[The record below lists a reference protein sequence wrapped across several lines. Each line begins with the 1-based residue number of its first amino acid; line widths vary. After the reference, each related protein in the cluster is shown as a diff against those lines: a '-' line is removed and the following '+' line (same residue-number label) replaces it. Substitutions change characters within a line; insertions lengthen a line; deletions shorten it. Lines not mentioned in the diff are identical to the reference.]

1 MPPTPSVLAG
11 DAAISLEFPFPDLPP
26 PATWTEVADGVRW
39 VRMPLPF
46 ALDHINLW
54 LLRGP
59 NGWTLVDT
67 GLGNAAT
74 RALWDTLLPH
84 HTPLEQL
91 VVTHYHPDHFGQA
104 GWFVREFGL
113 PLLMTEAEYLTAH
126 AVYENTSGYSPSM
139 LREVFGAHGLPEET
153 LAALEARPSGYRNI
167 VAEPP
172 RQFRRM
178 THGDVIRLG
187 DHEWRVIIGY
197 GHAPEHASLYCEALR
212 VVISGDMLLPK
223 ISTNVSVWSTEP
235 EGDPVR
241 QFLTSIR
248 AYLDL
253 PADTLVLP
261 SHGLPFRGIAPRV
274 AQLANHH
281 EERLAELRAA
291 CAVPRTAAEIV
302 PVLFRRQLDVHQM
315 FFAVGE
321 AIAHLNHLMH
331 RGVLERTLGP
341 DGVYR
346 FADIQH

>member
-1 MPPTPSVLAG
+1 
-11 DAAISLEFPFPDLPP
+11 
-26 PATWTEVADGVRW
+26 
-39 VRMPLPF
+39 
-46 ALDHINLW
+46 
-54 LLRGP
+54 
-59 NGWTLVDT
+59 
-67 GLGNAAT
+67 
-74 RALWDTLLPH
+74 
-84 HTPLEQL
+84 
-91 VVTHYHPDHFGQA
+91 
-104 GWFVREFGL
+104 
-113 PLLMTEAEYLTAH
+113 
-126 AVYENTSGYSPSM
+126 
-139 LREVFGAHGLPEET
+139 
-153 LAALEARPSGYRNI
+153 
-167 VAEPP
+167 
-172 RQFRRM
+172 M

-321 AIAHLNHLMH
+321 AIAHLD
-331 RGVLERTLGP
+331 REIA
-341 DGVYR
+341 
-346 FADIQH
+346 FARRAC